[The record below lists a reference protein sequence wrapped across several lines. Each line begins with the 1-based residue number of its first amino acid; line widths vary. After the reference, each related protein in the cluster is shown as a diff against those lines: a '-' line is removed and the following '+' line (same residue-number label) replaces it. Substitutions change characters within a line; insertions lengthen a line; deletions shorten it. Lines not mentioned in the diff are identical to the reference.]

1 MNVRCI
7 VEIAGCELWL
17 LADKA
22 LHWPQQNLLCIA
34 DAHFGKAATYRAL
47 GQPVPAGTTSANL
60 RRLDALLA
68 QYPVQHLVFLGDF
81 LHAPKAH
88 APATLAALHA
98 WRQHHATLQITL
110 IRGNHDHRAG
120 DPPASLG
127 IDIVNEPLAIG
138 PLRLR
143 HTPSE
148 KSDGHVIAG
157 HVHPVFTLQ
166 GRGRQALRLPCF
178 YSTKNC
184 TLLPSFGAFTG
195 GYGISPAV
203 GSRVFVTDGAGVWP
217 VAVRS

>member
-1 MNVRCI
+1 MSTHCI
-7 VEIAGCELWL
+7 SEIAGCELWL

-22 LHWPQQNLLCIA
+22 LYWPQEKLLCIA
-34 DAHFGKAATYRAL
+34 DVHFGKAATYRAL
-47 GQPVPAGTTSANL
+47 GQPVPAGTTEHNL
-60 RRLDALLA
+60 RRMDALLA
-68 QYPVQHLVFLGDF
+68 LYDVQHLVFLGDF

-98 WRQHHATLQITL
+98 WRQQHSALRITL

-127 IDIVNEPLAIG
+127 ITIVNEPLVMG

-148 KSDGHVIAG
+148 EDDGHVIAG
-157 HVHPVFTLQ
+157 HVHPVITLQ
-166 GRGRQALRLPCF
+166 GRGRQVLRLPCF
-178 YSTKNC
+178 YSTARC

-195 GYGISPAV
+195 GYGIAPEA
-203 GSRVFVTDGAGVWP
+203 GSQVFVTDGSGIWP
-217 VAVRS
+217 LPVR